1 MIFPKSED
9 GAVKKNRLLLS
20 AGFFVILFAVFGLFS
35 WDFIQGKMYEYKVKQ
50 ALANNDR
57 IFRDEKPE
65 VKVGEVAP
73 DFQLETLNGEPFQL
87 SDHRGKVILLNFW
100 ATWCPPCQYE
110 MPHLQNFYE
119 KNEKRP
125 FVVVAV
131 NLTSQDQ
138 GLLAIEEF
146 VKDFG
151 LTFLVPLDYYGEVGI
166 LYSAYAIPT
175 NYIIDQDGVVVHKHP
190 GPVDENM
197 LNEWID
203 PLLAD
208 D

>member
-1 MIFPKSED
+1 M
-9 GAVKKNRLLLS
+9 KKNRLLLS
-20 AGFFVILFAVFGLFS
+20 AGFFVILVAVFGLFS
-35 WDFIQGKMYEYKVKQ
+35 WDFFQEKMYEYKVKQ

-57 IFRDEKPE
+57 IIRDEQPE

-87 SDHRGKVILLNFW
+87 SDYQGKVILLNFW

-119 KNEKRP
+119 QNKERP

-146 VKDFG
+146 VQDFG
-151 LTFLVPLDYYGEVGI
+151 LTFPVPLDYYGEVGI

-190 GPVDENM
+190 GPVDEKM
-197 LNEWID
+197 LNDWIN